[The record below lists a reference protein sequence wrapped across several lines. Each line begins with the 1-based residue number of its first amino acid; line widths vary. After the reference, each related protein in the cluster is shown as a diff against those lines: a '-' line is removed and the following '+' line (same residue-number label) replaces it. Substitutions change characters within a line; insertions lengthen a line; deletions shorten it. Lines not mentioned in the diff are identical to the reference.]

1 MKKLSAVVTAN
12 LLAASSAL
20 ASEATGTEGVG
31 EMSLTGGQFM
41 MLVGAL
47 VGLGLVI
54 FGVAKVANRKK

>member
-1 MKKLSAVVTAN
+1 MKKLSAVVAAN

-20 ASEATGTEGVG
+20 ASEATGTEGVA
-31 EMSLTGGQFM
+31 EMSLSGGQFM